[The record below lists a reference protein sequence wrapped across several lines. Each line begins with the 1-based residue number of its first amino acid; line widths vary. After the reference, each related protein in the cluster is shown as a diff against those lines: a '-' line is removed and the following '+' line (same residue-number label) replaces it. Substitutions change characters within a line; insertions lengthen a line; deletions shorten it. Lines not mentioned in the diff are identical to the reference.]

1 MTNVFITG
9 ANGFVA
15 SHLIDYLLSNSPYVD
30 IHGTVRRGTNI
41 DNIKHTIDSINTYD
55 VELTDYFSV
64 EKAIKRADPDIIFHM
79 GAQSY
84 VPTSWSGPKNTVET
98 NVCGTLNILEAC
110 KENTGRKIIISG
122 SSEEYGMVNLNECP
136 IKESQP
142 LRPMSPYGVSKVA
155 ADRLGY
161 QYAKSY
167 DMNIL
172 ITRAFNMTGP
182 RRGDMFVD
190 SNFAKQIAM
199 QEKMPGIKTICHGNL
214 HAIRDFTDV
223 RDSVRAMWALSNLK
237 WSGEA
242 VNICTGVGHS
252 IKDTLYTLI
261 CESER
266 SHDFRCVI
274 DPKRARPS
282 DVPLLV
288 GSNEKLKSIIDW
300 DPMYR
305 WEDSLKDLLNYWRFR
320 SDVKNVF

>member
-15 SHLIDYLLSNSPYVD
+15 SHLIDFLLSNVPSIT
-30 IHGTVRRGTNI
+30 IHGTVRRGTNT
-41 DNIKHTIDSINTYD
+41 DNINHTMDSIITHD

-64 EKAIKRADPDIIFHM
+64 EKAIKKADPDVIFHM

-84 VPTSWSGPKNTVET
+84 VPTSWSGPKSTVET

-110 KENTGRKIIISG
+110 KENNGRKIIISG
-122 SSEEYGMVNLNECP
+122 SSEEYGMVHIDECP

-199 QEKMPGIKTICHGNL
+199 QENMPGIKTIYHGNL
-214 HAIRDFTDV
+214 HAVRDFTDV
-223 RDSVRAMWALSNLK
+223 RDSIRAMWALSNLK
-237 WSGEA
+237 WCGEA
-242 VNICTGVGHS
+242 VNICTGTGHS
-252 IKDTLYTLI
+252 IEDTLQTLI
-261 CESER
+261 RSSEKP
-266 SHDFRCVI
+266 DEFRCIV
-274 DPKRARPS
+274 DPKRDRPS

-300 DPMYR
+300 DPIYR
-305 WEDSLKDLLNYWRFR
+305 WEDSLKDLLNYWRYKTG
-320 SDVKNVF
+320 VKDEI